1 MLIVSC
7 INIGPKKGRKIMN
20 TNTSFCMQIEEEEEE
35 EKVYSRAEQRR
46 GEKRCASSFVDQ
58 TGFYF

>member
-1 MLIVSC
+1 
-7 INIGPKKGRKIMN
+7 MN
-20 TNTSFCMQIEEEEEE
+20 TNTSFCMQIEEEEE